1 MNKPVAGRNFSVEAA
16 VAEVSARLAECSP
29 TSASR
34 QTAAEA
40 WMPGG
45 NTRTLL
51 YYTPFPIAFA
61 RGEGARLWDVDGH
74 EYLDLVSEQS
84 AAIFGH
90 THPRILEEIET
101 VLRRGINLGGPN
113 RYEAVLAEAV
123 TRRFPSIEH
132 VRFCNSGTEA
142 NMFALATAR
151 AATGRNRIMAFATGY
166 HGGLLTFTDVP
177 GPLNAPFDTVVAPY
191 NDVERTLALIEENA
205 SDLAAVIL
213 EPMMGGGGCLPGSP
227 EFLGMLRSECD
238 RHGIVLIFDEV
249 MTSRLGPNGLQGK
262 LGIRPDLTTLGKYIG
277 GGMNFGG
284 FGGRRELM
292 ARYDPR
298 RADHWNHAGTFNN
311 NVLTMAAGAVGLTEV
326 FTEAAAVELNARGD
340 RLRRKLNDAAVAKGL
355 PATVTGVGSL
365 MNIHFSGER
374 ITSPVEV
381 ARANAALKPLL
392 HLDMLLNGIY
402 LARRGFIAL
411 SMPVTDADVDFAA
424 ATFEAFLDR
433 WSDLIAGDQ

>member
-1 MNKPVAGRNFSVEAA
+1 MNKPVAGRNFSIEAA
-16 VAEVSARLAECSP
+16 VAEVSARLAELNP
-29 TSASR
+29 RSAER
-34 QTAAEA
+34 QMAAEA
-40 WMPGG
+40 HMPGG

-61 RGEGARLWDVDGH
+61 RGEGARLWDLDGH
-74 EYLDLVSEQS
+74 EYLDLVGEQS

-90 THPRILEEIET
+90 THPRILAEIEK
-101 VLRRGINLGGPN
+101 VARQGLNLGGPN
-113 RYEAVLAEAV
+113 TYEAALAEAV
-123 TRRFPSIEH
+123 TRRFPSIEQ

-151 AATGRNRIMAFATGY
+151 AATGRERIMAFATGY
-166 HGGLLTFTDVP
+166 HGGLLTFTDKP
-177 GPLNAPFDTVVAPY
+177 GPLNAPFHTVVAPY
-191 NDVERTLALIEENA
+191 NDVARTLDLIEENA
-205 SDLAAVIL
+205 SSLAAIIL

-227 EFLGMLRSECD
+227 EFLGMLRAACD

-249 MTSRLGPNGLQGK
+249 MTSRLGPNGLQGR

-284 FGGRRELM
+284 FGGLRDLM

-311 NVLTMAAGAVGLTEV
+311 NVLTMAAGAVGLTEI
-326 FTEAAAVELNARGD
+326 FTEQEAERLNETGD
-340 RLRRKLNDAAVAKGL
+340 RLRQRLNATAARKRL
-355 PATVTGVGSL
+355 PVTVTGVGSL
-365 MNIHFSGER
+365 MNIHFSGETV
-374 ITSPVEV
+374 TSPVEV

-402 LARRGFIAL
+402 IARRGFIAL
-411 SMPVTDADVDFAA
+411 SLPVTEGDIDSTA

-433 WSDLIAGDQ
+433 WSDLVSDGR

>member
-1 MNKPVAGRNFSVEAA
+1 MNKPVARRNFSVEAA
-16 VAEVSARLAECSP
+16 VAEVSARLADLNP
-29 TSASR
+29 GSASR

-40 WMPGG
+40 HMPGG

-61 RGEGARLWDVDGH
+61 RGEGARLFDVDGH
-74 EYLDLVSEQS
+74 EYLDLVAEQS

-90 THPRILEEIET
+90 THPRIQQEIET
-101 VLRRGINLGGPN
+101 VLRQGINLGGPN
-113 RYEAVLAEAV
+113 RYEAALAEAV
-123 TRRFPSIEH
+123 TRRFPSIEQ

-151 AATGRNRIMAFATGY
+151 AATGRDKIMAFATGY

-177 GPLNAPFDTVVAPY
+177 GPLNAPYQMIVAPY
-191 NDVERTLALIEENA
+191 NDVQRTADLIEKNA
-205 SDLAAVIL
+205 PDLAAVIL
-213 EPMMGGGGCLPGSP
+213 EPMMGGGGCLPGST
-227 EFLGMLRSECD
+227 EFLGMLRSACD

-249 MTSRLGPNGLQGK
+249 MTSRLGPNGLQGR
-262 LGIRPDLTTLGKYIG
+262 LGIRPDLTTLGKYVG

-284 FGGRRELM
+284 FGGRRDLM

-298 RADHWNHAGTFNN
+298 RSDHWNHAGTFNN
-311 NVLTMAAGAVGLTEV
+311 NVLTMAAGAVGLSEI
-326 FTEAAAVELNARGD
+326 FTEQAAVELNERGD
-340 RLRRKLNDAAVAKGL
+340 RLRLKLNDAAARRSL
-355 PATVTGVGSL
+355 PVTVTGIGSL
-365 MNIHFSGER
+365 MNIHFSAEQV
-374 ITSPVEV
+374 TSPVEV

-411 SMPVTDADVDFAA
+411 SMPVTDADVDFTVT
-424 ATFEAFLDR
+424 TFEAFLDR
-433 WSDLIAGDQ
+433 WSDLISVDR

>member
-16 VAEVSARLAECSP
+16 VAEVSARLAERSP
-29 TSASR
+29 ASASR

-113 RYEAVLAEAV
+113 RYEAALAEAV
-123 TRRFPSIEH
+123 TKRFPSIEH

-151 AATGRNRIMAFATGY
+151 AATGRSRIMAFATGY

-227 EFLGMLRSECD
+227 EFLGMLRSACD

-262 LGIRPDLTTLGKYIG
+262 LGIRPDLTTLGKYVG

-284 FGGRRELM
+284 FGGRKDLM

-433 WSDLIAGDQ
+433 WSDLIAGEQ